1 MAQFFSGVQE
11 HQLTND
17 GRIFIDRDP
26 EAFTHMVN
34 FFRSDLRY
42 LPKDV
47 NTDLKIRLY
56 NEFKYWKADIG
67 SERDM
72 AKLVPD

>member
-1 MAQFFSGVQE
+1 
-11 HQLTND
+11 
-17 GRIFIDRDP
+17 
-26 EAFTHMVN
+26 MVN
-34 FFRSDLRY
+34 FLRSDLRY

-72 AKLVPD
+72 AKLVPDQQKLTSKMLNSIPNIETSKP

>member
-1 MAQFFSGVQE
+1 M
-11 HQLTND
+11 TND

-34 FFRSDLRY
+34 FLRSEKKY

-47 NTDLKIRLY
+47 NTDLKIRLH
-56 NEFKYWKADIG
+56 NEFKYWKADMG
-67 SERDM
+67 SEREM
-72 AKLVPD
+72 AKLVPDQ